1 METVL
6 LESAISMLKVANSS
20 LSLSCAVKSTLT
32 ENVMGYSQITLRVS
46 LTSNLGEVY
55 E

>member
-1 METVL
+1 MENVHFSS
-6 LESAISMLKVANSS
+6 EISMSKVANSS
-20 LSLSCAVKSTLT
+20 LSLACAVKSLLT

>member
-1 METVL
+1 MEAVL
-6 LESAISMLKVANSS
+6 LTSAISMLTVANSS
-20 LSLSCAVKSTLT
+20 FSLSCAVKSTLT

>member
-1 METVL
+1 METVIL
-6 LESAISMLKVANSS
+6 TSAVSMSKVANSS

-32 ENVMGYSQITLRVS
+32 ENVMGYSQVTLRVS